1 MRWVS
6 DAEQCRQ
13 AVYESTHDVAV
24 PLLLQKPSR
33 VHASSIL
40 ALLQTIQMRDGNSD
54 GSHIEQLTFANHCE
68 MDTRWREIC
77 QRIRIDTSLEEEKQK
92 QLWRVL
98 EQYQD
103 VFSWNK
109 GELGC
114 CTIRE
119 HFVDMQGFPP
129 CKASPGRLSY
139 WEEVEVKMQIDVLVE
154 LGKMKPSS
162 SEYACQV
169 TLLVK
174 KDGSRHFCGD
184 YRPLNAQTRR
194 DSFPMPLVED
204 VISQLGNS
212 SWFTTLDLQSG
223 F

>member
-13 AVYESTHDVAV
+13 AVYESMHDVAV

-33 VHASSIL
+33 VHVSSIP
-40 ALLQTIQMRDGNSD
+40 ALLQTVQMRDGSSN
-54 GSHIEQLTFANHCE
+54 GSHTKQLTSANHDE

-77 QRIRIDTSLEEEKQK
+77 QRIKIDTSLEEEKRK
-92 QLWRVL
+92 QLWRIL

-103 VFSWNK
+103 VFAWNK

-114 CTIRE
+114 CTIGE

-139 WEEVEVKMQIDVLVE
+139 WEEAEVKRQIDVLVE
-154 LGKMKPSS
+154 LAKMKPNS

-169 TLLVK
+169 TLPMK
-174 KDGSRHFCGD
+174 KDGSRRFCGD
-184 YRPLNAQTRR
+184 YRPLNAQTR
-194 DSFPMPLVED
+194 
-204 VISQLGNS
+204 
-212 SWFTTLDLQSG
+212 
-223 F
+223 